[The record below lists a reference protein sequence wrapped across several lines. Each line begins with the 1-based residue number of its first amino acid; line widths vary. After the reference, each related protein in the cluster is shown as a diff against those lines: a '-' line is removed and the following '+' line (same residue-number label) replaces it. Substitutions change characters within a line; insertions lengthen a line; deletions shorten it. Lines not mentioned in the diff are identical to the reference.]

1 LLVSVGKLIK
11 KFVHPDE
18 TAEGL
23 QLNLIQKYFRKI
35 NNNQPTTYSCII
47 EQILRRSGRPDLSEH
62 INKMGPQ
69 EWMKTSSK
77 IVKVSPIL
85 GEAFKLMANFLNPFT
100 HELFEV
106 R

>member
-1 LLVSVGKLIK
+1 
-11 KFVHPDE
+11 
-18 TAEGL
+18 
-23 QLNLIQKYFRKI
+23 
-35 NNNQPTTYSCII
+35 
-47 EQILRRSGRPDLSEH
+47 
-62 INKMGPQ
+62 MGPQ

-77 IVKVSPIL
+77 IVNVSPIL